1 MNVTQWFKQ
10 RLARKRTA
18 YRRCFFDDDN
28 RLTLHG
34 QAVMADLAK
43 FCRAQQSTA
52 VVSPVSRAVDIHASM
67 LAEGRREVFN
77 RIIGHLHISDAE
89 ILRAVQD
96 ETQTAL
102 GGLDNE

>member
-1 MNVTQWFKQ
+1 MNVAQWFQK

-18 YRRCFFDDDN
+18 YRQCFFDDN
-28 RLTLHG
+28 NQLT
-34 QAVMADLAK
+34 QAGRTVFADLAK

-52 VVSPVSRAVDIHASM
+52 IVSPISRTVDIHASM
-67 LAEGRREVFN
+67 LAVGRLEVYN
-77 RIIGHLHISDAE
+77 RILAHLHISDAE

-102 GGLDNE
+102 GGLDHE